1 MALSSSTSNS
11 KRPRSPLLFAVGAAI
26 LSLLWLAYAIFGGH
40 WASWIAGRI
49 PADANVPG
57 LGHVV
62 DLTAFV
68 QARICESLLL
78 LTAIGLC
85 IAVAVAAHRVLI
97 RMQLSERLGRWRW
110 VALALLLCM
119 EASALCALASSTW
132 VYWWLLYD
140 GPGTHRLTM
149 YNLKRVP
156 LPELRPQ
163 TVLVGS
169 SQAMFQVD
177 IDLLNEMRGPD
188 ARTIELGFA
197 AANAFDLLLLQR
209 QFAAAK
215 PQQIVAYLSEIN
227 FYSGVSGSLYGMF
240 MGLPGFV
247 DWYRLGGSR
256 FAVGRQAVFAAIG
269 TVFPLFRARDALARQ
284 VLGRAVMRVEEDQL
298 RIAKPRDP
306 EQLATLLAK
315 NYRMGPAADFL
326 KTAFD
331 LFVQRAVANG
341 ATVTVCMGQLNP
353 ILSAH
358 LDPAIRDDFRA
369 YLRGLAA
376 RHAPHIIL
384 LEESELPLQVAADYD
399 DLVHANHG
407 ARERFTRRLAELL
420 ATPRRQATGG
430 SDH

>member
-1 MALSSSTSNS
+1 M
-11 KRPRSPLLFAVGAAI
+11 
-26 LSLLWLAYAIFGGH
+26 LSLLWLAYAIFGGLC
-40 WASWIAGRI
+40 ASWIAGQI
-49 PADANVPG
+49 PAEVSVPG
-57 LGHVV
+57 VGQIV
-62 DLTAFV
+62 DLSAFV
-68 QARICESLLL
+68 QLRIRESLLL
-78 LTAIGLC
+78 LTGIGFCLV
-85 IAVAVAAHRVLI
+85 VAVATHHFLKRL
-97 RMQLSERLGRWRW
+97 QLSEPVGRWRW
-110 VALALLLCM
+110 AALALLLCV
-119 EASALCALASSTW
+119 EASALSAVASNTW
-132 VYWWLLYD
+132 IYWWLLYD

-177 IDLLNEMRGPD
+177 IDLLNEIRGID

-209 QFAAAK
+209 QFAAAQ

-256 FAVGRQAVFAAIG
+256 FNVTRQAAFAAVG

-284 VLGRAVMRVEEDQL
+284 LLGRAVMRVEEDQL

-315 NYRMGPAADFL
+315 NYRVGPASDFL
-326 KTAFD
+326 KTSFD
-331 LFVQRAVANG
+331 LFVHRAIAGG
-341 ATVTVCMGQLNP
+341 ATVTLCMGQLNP

-376 RHAPHIIL
+376 RHAPHVIL
-384 LEESELPLQVAADYD
+384 LEESELPVQLEADYD
-399 DLVHANHG
+399 DLVHANHA

-420 ATPRRQATGG
+420 GTPHR
-430 SDH
+430 